1 MERFASQVTTNAIY
15 GKDEN
20 MYTDRIEINPRICGG
35 KPVIRGTRIPVA
47 VIMAQ
52 LAEGQTW
59 EDVRRGYPE
68 LSEEDIRA
76 ALQYAS
82 ASVENIEYTE
92 ALAR

>member
-1 MERFASQVTTNAIY
+1 MHMNH
-15 GKDEN
+15 
-20 MYTDRIEINPRICGG
+20 IEIDPRVCGG

-47 VIMAQ
+47 VLVAQ

-59 EDVRRGYPE
+59 KDVMRGYPE

-82 ASVENIEYTE
+82 ASVENTEFTE
-92 ALAR
+92 AVAR

>member
-1 MERFASQVTTNAIY
+1 MHMN
-15 GKDEN
+15 
-20 MYTDRIEINPRICGG
+20 RIEIDPRVCGG

-47 VIMAQ
+47 VLVAQ

-59 EDVRRGYPE
+59 KDVMRGYPE

-82 ASVENIEYTE
+82 ASVENTEFTE
-92 ALAR
+92 AVAR

>member
-1 MERFASQVTTNAIY
+1 MYME
-15 GKDEN
+15 
-20 MYTDRIEINPRICGG
+20 RIEIDPRICGG
-35 KPVIRGTRIPVA
+35 KPVIHGTRIPVA

-59 EDVRRGYPE
+59 GDVRRGYPE

-92 ALAR
+92 ALA

>member
-1 MERFASQVTTNAIY
+1 MNH
-15 GKDEN
+15 
-20 MYTDRIEINPRICGG
+20 IEIDPRVCGG

-47 VIMAQ
+47 VLVAQ

-59 EDVRRGYPE
+59 KDVMRGYPE

-82 ASVENIEYTE
+82 ASVENTEFTE
-92 ALAR
+92 AVAR

>member
-1 MERFASQVTTNAIY
+1 
-15 GKDEN
+15 
-20 MYTDRIEINPRICGG
+20 MYTDRIEIDPRICGG

-59 EDVRRGYPE
+59 EDVRRGYPK

-76 ALQYAS
+76 VLQYAS
-82 ASVENIEYTE
+82 ASVEYTE
-92 ALAR
+92 ALARS

>member
-1 MERFASQVTTNAIY
+1 
-15 GKDEN
+15 
-20 MYTDRIEINPRICGG
+20 MYMDRVEIDPRVCGG

-59 EDVRRGYPE
+59 QDVMRGYPE
-68 LSEEDIRA
+68 LSEDDIRA

-82 ASVENIEYTE
+82 TSVEHTEFTE
-92 ALAR
+92 AVAR